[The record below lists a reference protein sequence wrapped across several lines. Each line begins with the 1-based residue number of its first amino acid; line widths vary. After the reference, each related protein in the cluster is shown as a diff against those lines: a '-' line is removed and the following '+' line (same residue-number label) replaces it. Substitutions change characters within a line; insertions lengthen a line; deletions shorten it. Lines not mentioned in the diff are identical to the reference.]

1 MSTEAKTAEISVSV
15 EELIPTAQ
23 YANVKVGPFIITRTV
38 PDDENLQQAVE
49 ETYDIAD
56 KSLQKKRDE
65 VIKSLSADSI

>member
-1 MSTEAKTAEISVSV
+1 MPNDKTAEISVSV

-49 ETYDIAD
+49 DTYDIAD
-56 KSLQKKRDE
+56 KALQKKRDE
-65 VIKSLSADSI
+65 VILSLTKNDN

>member
-1 MSTEAKTAEISVSV
+1 MSTENTAEISVSV

-38 PDDENLQQAVE
+38 PDDENLQKAVE

-56 KSLQKKRDE
+56 KALQNKRDE
-65 VIKSLSADSI
+65 VIKSLTA

>member
-1 MSTEAKTAEISVSV
+1 MSNENTAEISVSV

-49 ETYDIAD
+49 EAYDVAD
-56 KSLQKKRDE
+56 KALQKKRDE
-65 VIKSLSADSI
+65 VIKSLTSE